1 MSKTIQE
8 LLSGLP
14 AWETVL
20 TEDGHI
26 DENNRVTIKEAF
38 ASPDAAALFPKVISR
53 TLREAAEPQLLVT
66 PLLSTVRLGKGRS
79 LEFPAVN
86 AIQAAEIPEG
96 QEYPEQAL
104 AFAKQIEGKV
114 SKKGVKLSFTEEVIA
129 DSLWDIV
136 GLHVRAAGRAMARL
150 KEQIALSR
158 FKDAATIVFDNDSS
172 SYPDTTGRGIDGA
185 FNDTLHWDDV
195 IDMAAVLMAENHVP
209 TDFILHPLMWSV
221 FLKDAIF
228 HTGGSAAAVNTSWG
242 YRPDSPSGALNATA
256 PMGLNVI
263 VTPFVSFTAKSGST
277 PAKSDVFLID
287 RNEVG
292 TLLVKD
298 EMSTDQFDDPTRD
311 IRQMKM
317 KERYDIVML
326 GDGEGITV
334 AKNVNLARNY
344 EVQVTNEATI

>member
-14 AWETVL
+14 AWEAAL
-20 TEDGHI
+20 AEDGHI

-38 ASPDAAALFPKVISR
+38 ASSDAAALFPKVISR

-158 FKDAATIVFDNDSS
+158 FKDAATVVFDNDDAG
-172 SYPDTTGRGIDGA
+172 YDDTTGLGINGSS
-185 FNDTLHWDDV
+185 NDTIRWDDV
-195 IDMAAVLMAENHVP
+195 VDMAAVLMAEKHIP

-228 HTGGSAAAVNTSWG
+228 HMGGAASAVNTSWG
-242 YRPDSPSGALNATA
+242 YRPANADAALNASA
-256 PMGLNVI
+256 PLGLNVI
-263 VTPFVSFTAKSGST
+263 VSPFVSFTAKTSQAA
-277 PAKSDVFLID
+277 AKSDIFLID
-287 RNEVG
+287 RNEIG

-298 EMSTDQFDDPTRD
+298 EMSTDQFDDPSRD

-344 EVQVTNEATI
+344 EVQVFNQI

>member
-14 AWETVL
+14 AWEAAL
-20 TEDGHI
+20 AEDGHI
-26 DENNRVTIKEAF
+26 DEDNRVTIKEAF

-53 TLREAAEPQLLVT
+53 TLKEAAEPQLLVT

-104 AFAKQIEGKV
+104 AFAKQVEGKV
-114 SKKGVKLSFTEEVIA
+114 SKKGVKLAFTEEVIA

-158 FKDAATIVFDNDSS
+158 FKDAATVVFDNDSPS
-172 SYPDTTGRGIDGA
+172 FDDTTGRGIDGA
-185 FNDTLHWDDV
+185 FNKTVTWDDIV
-195 IDMAAVLMAENHVP
+195 DMAAVLMAENHVP
-209 TDFILHPLMWSV
+209 TDFILHPLMWSL
-221 FLKDAIF
+221 FLKDSVYQV
-228 HTGGSAAAVNTSWG
+228 GGMQHNVSWG
-242 YRPDSPSGALNATA
+242 YRPQSREGAVNATA

-263 VTPFVSFTAKSGST
+263 VSPFVSFTAKAGAT
-277 PAKSDVFLID
+277 PAKSDLFLID
-287 RNEVG
+287 RNEIG

-298 EMSTDQFDDPTRD
+298 DMSTDQFDDPSRD
-311 IRQMKM
+311 IRSMKM
-317 KERYDIVML
+317 KERYDIVMM

-334 AKNVNLARNY
+334 AKNVSLTRNY
-344 EVQVTNEATI
+344 EIEVTNNVTL

>member
-53 TLREAAEPQLLVT
+53 TLKEAAEPQLLVT

-158 FKDAATIVFDNDSS
+158 FKDAATIVFDNAGGGYDS
-172 SYPDTTGRGIDGA
+172 TTGRGIDGA

-195 IDMAAVLMAENHVP
+195 IDMAAVLMAENHIP

-242 YRPDSPSGALNATA
+242 YRPDSPSGALNASA

-263 VTPFVSFTAKSGST
+263 VKIGRAHV
-277 PAKSDVFLID
+277 
-287 RNEVG
+287 
-292 TLLVKD
+292 
-298 EMSTDQFDDPTRD
+298 
-311 IRQMKM
+311 
-317 KERYDIVML
+317 
-326 GDGEGITV
+326 
-334 AKNVNLARNY
+334 
-344 EVQVTNEATI
+344 